1 MTNPNI
7 EIKTHLGK
15 NQDAVESALSELSDN
30 KIISRIWSHD
40 HTVWKP
46 NPAEITNRLG
56 WMNIAERMKAEV
68 NHITSLKNQ
77 LQVEGYTQAL
87 LLGMGGSSLAPEV
100 FSKTFRGDASGLE
113 LSVLDSTDP
122 DAVSDQLSRLNL
134 HQTIF
139 IVSTKSGGTVETLS
153 LFKFFYNQVLSKV
166 GKKQAG
172 SHFIAITDPG
182 SKLEDLA
189 NELNFRQT
197 FLNDPNI
204 GGRFSVMSFFGLVPA
219 ALVGLD
225 ITKLIERTVIMA
237 QACREADSIAQNPA
251 ALLGA
256 IMGGLNRIGRD
267 KITFVASPGILSF
280 GDWVEQLI
288 AESTGKSGKGI
299 LPVVG
304 ENLGE
309 SDVYGNDRIFVHLR
323 LGDDSADIPALKELA
338 HAGYPVLR
346 LQLNDVYD
354 FGAQFFLWE
363 FATAVAS
370 YFLKINPFDQ
380 PNVESA
386 KIQARKMVAE
396 YEKTGKLPVV
406 QYQPLTEDTITS
418 FLANSSPGDYISLQA
433 YINPTPEAEKTLSK
447 IRHNLRDKHKLATT
461 LGFGPR
467 FLHSTGQM
475 HKGDAGNGLFIQFT
489 SETQDDL
496 PIPDRPG
503 TQSSKM
509 SFQTLKISQALG
521 DAAALEENNR
531 RLIRIKINHIQ
542 DLQTLI

>member
-1 MTNPNI
+1 MTNPTI
-7 EIKTHLGK
+7 EIKTNLGK
-15 NQDAVESALSELSDN
+15 NQHTVDGALSDLSDN
-30 KIISRIWSHD
+30 KIITRIWSHD

-46 NPAEITNRLG
+46 NSAEITNRLG
-56 WMNIAERMKAEV
+56 WLDIAERMSAEV
-68 NHITSLKNQ
+68 NRMTTLKNQ

-100 FSKTFRGDASGLE
+100 FSKSFRGYVNGLE

-122 DAVSDQLSRLNL
+122 DAILDQLSRLNL
-134 HQTIF
+134 RQTIF

-153 LFKFFYNQVLSKV
+153 LFRFFYNKVLSEI
-166 GKKQAG
+166 GEKQAG
-172 SHFIAITDPG
+172 SHFVAITDPG
-182 SKLEDLA
+182 SKLEGLA
-189 NELNFRQT
+189 KELDFRQT
-197 FLNDPNI
+197 FINDPNI

-225 ITKLIERTVIMA
+225 ITKLIDRTIKMA
-237 QACREADSIAQNPA
+237 QSCREEVSIEHNPA

-256 IMGGLNRIGRD
+256 IMGVLNQKGQD

-288 AESTGKSGKGI
+288 AESTGKDGKGI

-304 ENLGE
+304 EKLGKSNE
-309 SDVYGNDRIFVHLR
+309 YGNDRIFVHLR
-323 LGDDSADIPALKELA
+323 LGDDDADIPALKDLA
-338 HAGYPVLR
+338 HAGHPVFH
-346 LQLNDVYD
+346 LQLNDIYD
-354 FGAQFFLWE
+354 LGAQFFLWE
-363 FATAVAS
+363 YAIAIAS

-386 KIQARKMVAE
+386 KVQARKMVTE
-396 YEKTGKLPVV
+396 YEKTGKLPEVE
-406 QYQPLTEDTITS
+406 YSALTKESLDR
-418 FLANSSPGDYISLQA
+418 FLLNSSPGDYICLQA
-433 YINPTPEAEKTLSK
+433 YVNPTKEAKKILSK
-447 IRHNLRDKHKLATT
+447 IRHDLRHKYKLATT
-461 LGFGPR
+461 VGFGPR
-467 FLHSTGQM
+467 FLHSTGQL
-475 HKGDAGNGLFIQFT
+475 HKGDVGNGLFIQFT

-496 PIPDRPG
+496 PIPDHPR
-503 TQSSKM
+503 THLSKM

-531 RLIRIKINHIQ
+531 RLIRIKINQIQ

>member
-1 MTNPNI
+1 MTNPTKEFI
-7 EIKTHLGK
+7 THLDK
-15 NQDAVESALSELSDN
+15 YQDAVDSALSELSDN
-30 KIISRIWSHD
+30 KIISRVWSHD

-56 WMNIAERMKAEV
+56 WLDIAERMSAEV
-68 NHITSLKNQ
+68 NRMITLKNQ
-77 LQVEGYTQAL
+77 LITEGYTHAL

-100 FSKTFRGDASGLE
+100 FSNTFRGYVSGLE

-122 DAVSDQLSRLNL
+122 DAIIDQLSRLNL
-134 HQTIF
+134 RQTVF

-153 LFKFFYNQVLSKV
+153 LFKFFYNQVLAEF
-166 GKKQAG
+166 GEIEAG
-172 SHFIAITDPG
+172 SHFIAITDPN
-182 SKLEDLA
+182 SKLEGLA
-189 NELNFRQT
+189 EELNFRQT

-225 ITKLIERTVIMA
+225 ITKLIEQSIKMA
-237 QACREADSIAQNPA
+237 QACRNEDSIGQNPA

-256 IMGGLNRIGRD
+256 IMGILNRKGLD

-280 GDWVEQLI
+280 CDWVEQLI
-288 AESTGKSGKGI
+288 AESTGKAGKGI
-299 LPVVG
+299 LPVVR
-304 ENLGE
+304 ESMGE
-309 SDVYGNDRIFVHLR
+309 SNVYANDRIFVHLR
-323 LGDDSADIPALKELA
+323 LADDEAEIRALKDLA
-338 HAGYPVLR
+338 HAGHPVLI
-346 LQLNDVYD
+346 LQLNNFYEL
-354 FGAQFFLWE
+354 GAQFFLWE
-363 FATAVAS
+363 FATAIAS

-386 KIQARKMVAE
+386 KVQAQKMVAK

-406 QYQPLTEDTITS
+406 KYQALTRDTLAS
-418 FLANSSPGDYISLQA
+418 FLANSSQGDYISLQA
-433 YINPTPEAEKTLSK
+433 YINPTPEAEKILSK
-447 IRHNLRDKHKLATT
+447 IRHNLRDKYKLATT

-467 FLHSTGQM
+467 FLHSTGQL

-496 PIPDRPG
+496 PIPDHAG
-503 TQSSKM
+503 THGSKM

-521 DAAALEENNR
+521 DAAALEENDR
-531 RLIRIKINHIQ
+531 RLIRIKITHIQ
-542 DLQTLI
+542 DLQILI